1 MLKDQD
7 TPSGG
12 FTAKEVD
19 GVGDKKLGHATTI
32 VVATCIPF
40 LEDFQTS
47 EHLPQLAKVL
57 RLLEY
62 QLLD

>member
-19 GVGDKKLGHATTI
+19 AVSDKRLGYATI
-32 VVATCIPF
+32 VVATSRPF
-40 LEDFQTS
+40 WRTS
-47 EHLPQLAKVL
+47 TLGIICLNFPK
-57 RLLEY
+57 Y
-62 QLLD
+62 